1 MATKAKLTTV
11 EQALDENDEA
21 HATLHGAMA
30 LAFAEIEAAAK
41 TAPNEAF
48 KRNGKASKYATLED
62 VIAAIKPALVAH
74 GLFVT
79 QHCHPSPDGVTVET
93 FLHHRSGESV
103 SLGTIYVPAN
113 KRDAHG
119 FGSANTYARRYGL
132 QTAFVLPTEDDD
144 GNAAVAAMP
153 EAEVAPITAADFEKI
168 KELAPKAGKTLEELE
183 ALYRVKGL
191 LNLTADQG
199 KKCLNRLKELAKEPA

>member
-1 MATKAKLTTV
+1 MATKLKTV
-11 EQALDENDEA
+11 EQELGAIDAEQ
-21 HATLHGAMA
+21 TLHAAMA

-48 KRNGKASKYATLED
+48 KRNGRASKYATLED
-62 VIAAIKPALVAH
+62 VIAAIKPSLVAH
-74 GLFVT
+74 RLFVT

-93 FLHHRSGESV
+93 FLHHAGGESV

-153 EAEVAPITAADFEKI
+153 EQTADEAKISAADYETI
-168 KELAPKAGKTLEELE
+168 KELAPKAGKSLADLE
-183 ALYRVKGL
+183 AAYKVEGL

-199 KKCLNRLKELAKEPA
+199 RKCIERLEKLAKEPA